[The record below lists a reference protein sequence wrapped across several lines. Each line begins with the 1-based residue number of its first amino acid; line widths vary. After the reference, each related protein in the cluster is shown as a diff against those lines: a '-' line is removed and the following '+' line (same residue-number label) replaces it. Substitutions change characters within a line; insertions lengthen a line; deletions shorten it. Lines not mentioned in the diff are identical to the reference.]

1 MTEPGAGDDEDPG
14 REHADDEGRGP
25 ATGGGTGAGAA
36 EPLALR
42 ARRAVVLLVAVLVAY
57 YAAPVD
63 GLPSGGG
70 IVASA
75 VGLLAAVAVLA
86 AVIVRQVQ
94 RLARSDPRDTS
105 VRLDSLVFLV
115 YLVVPVF
122 ALGYLALEHADD
134 GQFAGIETKT
144 DALYYTMSTLA
155 TVGFGDVVAEG
166 QLARALVTVQI
177 TFNLVFVAMLA
188 SVLTTHP
195 RARRGL
201 PRD

>member
-1 MTEPGAGDDEDPG
+1 MSEPGAGDDEA
-14 REHADDEGRGP
+14 RGRGRSG
-25 ATGGGTGAGAA
+25 AAGAGDVAGAA
-36 EPLALR
+36 EPPALR
-42 ARRAVVLLVAVLVAY
+42 VRWAVVLLVAVLVAY

-70 IVASA
+70 IVVSV
-75 VGLLAAVAVLA
+75 VGLLAAAGVLA
-86 AVIVRQVQ
+86 AAIVRQVQ
-94 RLARSDPRDTS
+94 RLAHSDPDDTS

-122 ALGYLALEHADD
+122 ALGYFALERADE

-177 TFNLVFVAMLA
+177 AFNLVFVALLA
-188 SVLTTHP
+188 SVLTAHL
-195 RARRGL
+195 RARRGM
-201 PRD
+201 PRG